1 MSDRAG
7 SRVNAETL
15 NQGPLHVSADYQM
28 RPGDFMVIAESAAAA
43 VAVTLPAK
51 SEAIPGMV
59 YTIYAPAGA
68 TKTVSV
74 NDKETGS
81 AITTYGTLDA
91 AGDTLAVV
99 CTGETWVVVGSVL
112 T

>member
-28 RPGDFMVIAESAAAA
+28 RPGDFMVIAESAAAE
-43 VAVTLPAK
+43 VVVTLPAK